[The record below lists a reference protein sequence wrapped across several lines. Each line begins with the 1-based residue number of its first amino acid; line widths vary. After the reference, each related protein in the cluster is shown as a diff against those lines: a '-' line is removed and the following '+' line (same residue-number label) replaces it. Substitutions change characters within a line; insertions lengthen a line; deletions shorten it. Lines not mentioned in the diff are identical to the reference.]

1 MSEIKNKLNK
11 IITIH
16 NINRFARY
24 ANLLIALIFIFY
36 FAFLKKCFITYS
48 QDGSPN
54 ENTMMSAIVSLSCA
68 AVIILLSLIRLK
80 ISDRVNKIISYV
92 LFFLSPIYCYYAFEF
107 FQRSIY
113 SMKVL
118 NIPIRYLLLNF
129 ILLAL
134 VLLTI
139 VIITNSTKIAV
150 IGLTLIINLFG
161 VVNYYIYSFRGVAIV
176 ASDVLSIKTATSVAS
191 GYQLFVDY
199 HICYMFI
206 VTLFI
211 ITVVSKFK
219 NFKALPSLKFR
230 IPASVIYMFCLA
242 ICLNVFVFTNQL
254 ANWNIKAKLFNPHA
268 GYKWYGTFVA
278 FVRSIR
284 PIIIEKPDGYS
295 IQLIENIADQFDEND
310 GDGKRPNIIVIM
322 DESFSDLKMI
332 NDFATNEDYMP
343 FIRSLQENTIHGTV
357 YSSVFG
363 GNTAN
368 SEFEF
373 LTGNSMG
380 LLPGSAI
387 AYQLYIKDAFPSIV
401 NNFEKLNYAGNLAMH
416 PYYPTG
422 FRRSTVYP
430 LLGFKEFISLD
441 SFAQSATLRGKVTD
455 EANFN
460 KIIEEYEKSKKI
472 SKDPFFLFNITMQN
486 HGGYENNDP
495 NFETKI
501 KITDEYYYYD
511 EAENYLSLV
520 KYTDEAVEKLVN
532 YFSAIDD
539 PTVIIFFGDH
549 QPGLKKSWYNK
560 LLGEKQDNLNSEE
573 LMAKYQIPFF
583 AWANYDIDEEVVDG
597 ISLNYLSAYI
607 FDKLGI
613 NLTKYQ
619 QFLLNVYQQVPV
631 MNSLGYW
638 GADGKFYNYEDKK
651 SPYYEL
657 INEYRCVQYNNMHDR
672 GNRVNRMFYL
682 N

>member
-1 MSEIKNKLNK
+1 MSEKKNKISK
-11 IITIH
+11 IITIN
-16 NINRFARY
+16 NIRKFARY
-24 ANLLIALIFIFY
+24 ANLLIAAIYIWY
-36 FAFLKKCFITYS
+36 FAFVKKCFITYA
-48 QDGSPN
+48 QDGTPN
-54 ENTMMSAIVSLSCA
+54 ENTMMSAIISLSCA
-68 AVIILLSLIRLK
+68 AVIILLSFIRLEL
-80 ISDRVNKIISYV
+80 SDRINKITSFV
-92 LFFLSPIYCYYAFEF
+92 LFSLSPIYCYYAFEF
-107 FQRSIY
+107 FQKSIY
-113 SMKVL
+113 
-118 NIPIRYLLLNF
+118 NIKIMGIPKRYLLLNF

-134 VLLTI
+134 VLLTVFI
-139 VIITNSTKIAV
+139 VTNSTKIAV
-150 IGLTLIINLFG
+150 ISLTLIINLFG
-161 VVNYYIYSFRGVAIV
+161 VVNYYVYSFRGVAIV

-191 GYQLFVDY
+191 GYKLFVDY

-206 VTLFI
+206 VTLMI

-219 NFKALPSLKFR
+219 NFKAFPSLKFR
-230 IPASVIYMFCLA
+230 IPAFVTYIICLF
-242 ICLNVFVFTNQL
+242 ICLNVFVFSNQL
-254 ANWNIKAKLFNPHA
+254 AEWNIKAKLFNPHA

-295 IQLIENIADQFDEND
+295 IQLIENIAVQFDENV
-310 GDGKRPNIIVIM
+310 GEGETPNIIVIM

-332 NDFATNEDYMP
+332 KDFETNEDYMP
-343 FIRSLQENTIHGTV
+343 FIRSLQEDTIRGTV

-387 AYQLYIKDAFPSIV
+387 AYQLYIKDVFPSIV
-401 NNFEKLNYAGNLAMH
+401 YNFEKLNYNGNIAMH

-430 LLGFKEFISLD
+430 LLGFNQFISLD
-441 SFAQSATLRGKVTD
+441 AFAQSATLRGKVTD
-455 EANFN
+455 EANFD
-460 KIIEEYEKSKKI
+460 KIIEEYEKSKEL
-472 SKDPFFLFNITMQN
+472 SNAPFFLFDITMQN

-501 KITDEYYYYD
+501 KITDETYYYD
-511 EAENYLSLV
+511 EAETYLSLV

-532 YFSAIDD
+532 YFASIED

-560 LLGEKQDNLNSEE
+560 LLEEKQDNLDSEE

-583 AWANYDIDEEVVDG
+583 AWANYDIEEEEVDG
-597 ISLNYLSAYI
+597 ISLNFLSAYI
-607 FDKLGI
+607 FDRVGI

-619 QFLLNVYQQVPV
+619 QFLLNIYKQVPI
-631 MNSLGYW
+631 MNSLGYR
-638 GADGKFYNYEDKK
+638 GADGRFYNYEDKD

-657 INEYRCVQYNNMHDR
+657 INEYRCVQFNNMHDR
-672 GNRVNRMFYL
+672 GNRVDSMFYL

>member
-1 MSEIKNKLNK
+1 MSEKKNKLSK
-11 IITIH
+11 IITIN
-16 NINRFARY
+16 NIKKFSRY
-24 ANLLIALIFIFY
+24 ANLFIAAIYIWY
-36 FAFLKKCFITYS
+36 FAFIKKCFITYA
-48 QDGSPN
+48 QDGTPN
-54 ENTMMSAIVSLSCA
+54 ENTMMSAIISLSCA
-68 AVIILLSLIRLK
+68 AVIILFSFIRLEL
-80 ISDRVNKIISYV
+80 SDRSNKITSFV

-113 SMKVL
+113 NIKIM
-118 NIPIRYLLLNF
+118 NIPKRYLLLNF

-134 VLLTI
+134 VLLT
-139 VIITNSTKIAV
+139 VFIITNSTKIAV
-150 IGLTLIINLFG
+150 ISLTLIINLFG
-161 VVNYYIYSFRGVAIV
+161 VVNYYVYSFRGVAIV
-176 ASDVLSIKTATSVAS
+176 ASDVLSIKTATSVAN
-191 GYQLFVDY
+191 GYKLFIDY

-206 VTLFI
+206 VTLMI

-219 NFKALPSLKFR
+219 SFKALSSLKFR
-230 IPASVIYMFCLA
+230 IPAFVTYIICLF
-242 ICLNVFVFTNQL
+242 ICLNVFVFSNQL
-254 ANWNIKAKLFNPHA
+254 AEWNIKAKLFNPHA

-295 IQLIENIADQFDEND
+295 IQLIENIADQFDENV
-310 GDGKRPNIIVIM
+310 GEGETPNIIVIM

-332 NDFATNEDYMP
+332 KDFETNEDYMP
-343 FIRSLQENTIHGTV
+343 FIRSLQEDTIRGTV

-387 AYQLYIKDAFPSIV
+387 AYQLYIKDVFPSIV
-401 NNFEKLNYAGNLAMH
+401 YNFEKLNYNGNIAMH

-430 LLGFKEFISLD
+430 LLGFNQFISLD
-441 SFAQSATLRGKVTD
+441 AFAQSATLRGKVTD
-455 EANFN
+455 EANFD
-460 KIIEEYEKSKKI
+460 KIIEEYEKSKEL
-472 SKDPFFLFNITMQN
+472 SNAPFFLFDITMQN

-501 KITDEYYYYD
+501 KITDETYYYD
-511 EAENYLSLV
+511 EAETYLSLV

-532 YFSAIDD
+532 YFASIED

-560 LLGEKQDNLNSEE
+560 LLEEKQDNLDSEE

-583 AWANYDIDEEVVDG
+583 AWANYDIEEEEVDG
-597 ISLNYLSAYI
+597 ISLNFLSAYI
-607 FDKLGI
+607 FDRVGI

-619 QFLLNVYQQVPV
+619 QFLLNIYKQVPI
-631 MNSLGYW
+631 MNSLGYR
-638 GADGKFYNYEDKK
+638 GADGRFYNYEDKD

-657 INEYRCVQYNNMHDR
+657 INEYRCVQFNNMHDR
-672 GNRVNRMFYL
+672 GNRVDSMFYL